1 VEERA
6 HFARRGREPRA
17 NPAAELLEL
26 TGGDLTLS
34 PRHGVVMAERPVDA
48 LRVVRGEPGVVHA
61 RAQPRED
68 AAGIVVAAVDARLV
82 VRGCTQEQIAFALQD
97 GDALA
102 AFPQRQR
109 EAAAEEPA
117 TDHDRRHRLPSA
129 SPAHRLSS
137 LCYI

>member
-1 VEERA
+1 GLHARGDGAERSRLELHLDLRRLQTLADGRSQPAGVEGVLLHFVDSLDQVVVEERA

-82 VRGCTQEQIAFALQD
+82 VRG
-97 GDALA
+97 
-102 AFPQRQR
+102 
-109 EAAAEEPA
+109 
-117 TDHDRRHRLPSA
+117 
-129 SPAHRLSS
+129 
-137 LCYI
+137 